1 MDFCPLFVLRLFGS
15 LDFCPIGNLDWIFVL
30 FSFLVLRLFG
40 SLDFCPIGNLD
51 WIFVLF
57 SFLDYLE
64 VSFCPIGSLDWILRL
79 FGSLDFCPLFV
90 LRLFGSDYLVL
101 RSSEVWNSP
110 IFLDYLVLDYLWFLD
125 YLVLDYL
132 VLRSS
137 EVWIFV
143 LESIL
148 FSFLDYLV
156 LRSLVL
162 VCVILF
168 INHGS
173 FNSILLVPKSILE

>member
-1 MDFCPLFVLRLFGS
+1 MGSNSYYVLCRYVCACFIWFLEVRKFGTLLLDFCPLFVLRLFGS
-15 LDFCPIGNLDWIFVL
+15 
-30 FSFLVLRLFG
+30 S
-40 SLDFCPIGNLD
+40 IGNLD

-64 VSFCPIGSLDWILRL
+64 VRL

-156 LRSLVL
+156 LISSVL

-173 FNSILLVPKSILE
+173 FNSILLVLKSILE

>member
-1 MDFCPLFVLRLFGS
+1 MFNEVLIDSSRWVQTPTMYYVVM
-15 LDFCPIGNLDWIFVL
+15 CA
-30 FSFLVLRLFG
+30 LVRKLLLRKTEL
-40 SLDFCPIGNLD
+40 S
-51 WIFVLF
+51 
-57 SFLDYLE
+57 Y
-64 VSFCPIGSLDWILRL
+64 
-79 FGSLDFCPLFV
+79 
-90 LRLFGSDYLVL
+90 YLVL

>member
-1 MDFCPLFVLRLFGS
+1 MSLCVRVCAIIWFLEVRKFGTLLLDFCPLFVLRLFGS
-15 LDFCPIGNLDWIFVL
+15 
-30 FSFLVLRLFG
+30 S
-40 SLDFCPIGNLD
+40 IGNLD

-64 VSFCPIGSLDWILRL
+64 VRLFGSLDFCLIGSLDWILRL

-156 LRSLVL
+156 LRSSVL

-173 FNSILLVPKSILE
+173 FNSILLVLKSILE

>member
-1 MDFCPLFVLRLFGS
+1 MSLCVRCAQTPIKENGTLLDFCPLFVL
-15 LDFCPIGNLDWIFVL
+15 
-30 FSFLVLRLFG
+30 
-40 SLDFCPIGNLD
+40 PIGNLD

-64 VSFCPIGSLDWILRL
+64 VRLFGSLDFCLIGSLDWILRL

-125 YLVLDYL
+125 YFGF
-132 VLRSS
+132 R
-137 EVWIFV
+137 
-143 LESIL
+143 L
-148 FSFLDYLV
+148 F
-156 LRSLVL
+156 
-162 VCVILF
+162 
-168 INHGS
+168 GS
-173 FNSILLVPKSILE
+173 